1 MGSKCKA
8 NDPIAHY
15 VGLGLVFGV
24 AIGAALDEIG
34 TGVALG
40 LAIGAAIGTW
50 LKKKK
55 GQDSQPAEGDSE
67 IDR

>member
-1 MGSKCKA
+1 MGSKHKA

-15 VGLGLVFGV
+15 VGLGIVFGA

-40 LAIGAAIGTW
+40 LAIGAGIGAW
-50 LKKKK
+50 LKKK
-55 GQDSQPAEGDSE
+55 QDADSQSAEGDSG
-67 IDR
+67 IDL